1 MKYLRLFET
10 EAEYSAATL
19 DYPNISYIE
28 ATDRVSML
36 KEEPLPPLDFCY
48 DVTENIGTYTSTT
61 YDEVYD
67 KASSNWYM
75 LNNLNQY
82 EQYGVYGNNKTTY
95 YDGKLVVV
103 DNHEWKYTNGAWVD
117 LGEVSGGETS
127 YEFPDY
133 GTMVGTSF
141 PTTFKIAKSYCC
153 GEYTYFN
160 IGFNSQNG
168 NFSFNYSNYGSPS
181 VMCSYNDT
189 IQGIEAQLPYTE
201 DEDYY
206 YFAPDEYTEGV
217 PDSIVVESAN
227 GESDCQTPFYVI
239 GEGEISY
246 IEEYTEKAAPAK
258 ILTFTSIT
266 EANAYSGCV
275 YNGEYAK
282 IGESI
287 YKLTDGRW
295 KLQPYPPYK
304 AILTLNGGTIVNIP
318 FDGDRTLYSSE
329 TTAYTSATSV
339 EITNAVTSIGD
350 NSFQL
355 FSYLTNITIPNSV
368 ETIGMQCVVQCSS
381 LTSIT
386 IPDSVTSIGYASFG
400 NNSGITSIHIG
411 SGLTSIGNNVF
422 LNSTNSLTSITVDEN
437 NITYDSR
444 NDCNAIIITSTNK
457 LKIGCANTIIPDSVT
472 SIASFAFANST
483 SLTNVTIPNSVTSIE
498 DAAFSSC
505 TSLSS
510 VTIGSGVTNIGN
522 NAFFN
527 AIGSSSLESIISLAT
542 TAPTIGARTF
552 FGAKTNGTLYV
563 PTGSSGYDTWMQ
575 NVNYYLGKYNW
586 TKVEQ

>member
-1 MKYLRLFET
+1 MAKYLRLFET

-19 DYPNISYIE
+19 DYPNVSYIE
-28 ATDRVSML
+28 ATDRVSMI
-36 KEEPLPPLDFCY
+36 KEPLLNVCY
-48 DVTENIGTYTSTT
+48 GVTENIGTYTSTT

-189 IQGIEAQLPYTE
+189 IQAIEAQIPYTE

-206 YFAPDEYTEGV
+206 YIAPDEWTQGV
-217 PDSIVVESAN
+217 PSSIVVESAN

-239 GEGEISY
+239 GGGGISY

-258 ILTFTSIT
+258 MLNFNSL
-266 EANAYSGCV
+266 AQAKVYSGCV
-275 YNGEYAK
+275 YEGEYAN
-282 IGESI
+282 IGGSLYVVSDNVWREPTFTTKNYLRLTAMDSSGATVS
-287 YKLTDGRW
+287 LTDV
-295 KLQPYPPYK
+295 LEESNSQDISYS
-304 AILTLNGGTIVNIP
+304 
-318 FDGDRTLYSSE
+318 FDGISWFKWNYSNIRIPNGWTIYFKGNNPNGFNTIT
-329 TTAYTSATSV
+329 TTAKK
-339 EITNAVTSIGD
+339 
-350 NSFQL
+350 F
-355 FSYLTNITIPNSV
+355 NITGTVEANGSVQSLIYEDNFENNLAIPNGSY
-368 ETIGMQCVVQCSS
+368 CF
-381 LTSIT
+381 
-386 IPDSVTSIGYASFG
+386 YALFW
-400 NNSGITSIHIG
+400 NC
-411 SGLTSIGNNVF
+411 SGLTTAPELPATTLQNYCYNGMF
-422 LNSTNSLTSITVDEN
+422 Q
-437 NITYDSR
+437 
-444 NDCNAIIITSTNK
+444 
-457 LKIGCANTIIPDSVT
+457 
-472 SIASFAFANST
+472 
-483 SLTNVTIPNSVTSIE
+483 
-498 DAAFSSC
+498 SC
-505 TSLSS
+505 TSL
-510 VTIGSGVTNIGN
+510 V
-522 NAFFN
+522 
-527 AIGSSSLESIISLAT
+527 
-542 TAPTIGARTF
+542 TAPTLPATTLAERCYNSMFRDCTRLNYIKAMFTTEPSTTYTSSWVDGVAASGTF
-552 FGAKTNGTLYV
+552 VKNANAAWDVSGNNGI
-563 PTGSSGYDTWMQ
+563 PTGWPVETASS
-575 NVNYYLGKYNW
+575 
-586 TKVEQ
+586 